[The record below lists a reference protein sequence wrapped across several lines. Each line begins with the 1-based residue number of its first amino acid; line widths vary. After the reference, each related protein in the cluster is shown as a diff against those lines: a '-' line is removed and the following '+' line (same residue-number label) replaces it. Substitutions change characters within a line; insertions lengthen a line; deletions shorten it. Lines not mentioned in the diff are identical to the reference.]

1 MTDLQFHPEN
11 MQYELKELET
21 KNMLKIYY
29 YAHTQ
34 RDPFHGYKYV
44 RGTHEPNET
53 APNGQSWENSNHK
66 IKSQILYYNPRE

>member
-11 MQYELKELET
+11 MQYELKDHLALET

-34 RDPFHGYKYV
+34 KDPFHGCKYV

-53 APNGQSWENSNHK
+53 AHNGQS
-66 IKSQILYYNPRE
+66 